1 MTIRAQ
7 ADRGSQIGR
16 EDAQSIERRLFD
28 RRHAGVRGMAGVT
41 EMALIDRRAAAECRI
56 VSGTGMLVIAIY
68 RRLQRGWLD
77 ADRPASASTLLR
89 LDQLAASDET
99 VMRRLNGWIRPSP

>member
-7 ADRGSQIGR
+7 ADRGSQVRR

-28 RRHAGVRGMAGVT
+28 RRHAGVRGVAGVT

-56 VSGTGMLVIAIY
+56 VAGTGMLVVSIY

-77 ADRPASASTLLR
+77 ANRQRQCVDALR
-89 LDQLAASDET
+89 LDQLTAPDET
-99 VMRRLNGWIRPSP
+99 ADAAAKRLDLP